1 MNFISFRALFLC
13 IFLPPIMYIFSIQI
27 FQEYAQNKRTQDF
40 KNILIQN
47 YEALYSGRH
56 SIRDEISTNIGQY
69 LKKDKLSALGVI
81 TKILV
86 STKDGEILFP
96 SYYEKGQIDFNL
108 KSQFDDSNN
117 ESINY
122 VKIAERNFKILKNGL
137 RVLVD
142 IKVKQNTWFTNSI
155 LILYLSIST
164 IILYWYYKRRVK
176 EWLSKKENEEI
187 HIDILSKKLSESEQF
202 LQEISRKEKGYIGRI
217 QNLRKD
223 KEDLKFDIAML
234 EDEVKLEK
242 KKSLDTNEILEEMEK
257 LEEQANEN
265 LALKEHKERE
275 IAELKEEIIQSKKIG
290 EQGIKRREK
299 EVDSAN
305 KRFSAIYKNVVFNKK
320 AIEGFIAL
328 GQNFQIKAEEII
340 YSLNNNS
347 FVNIKR
353 KVFSKK
359 GKLNTFEVTFS
370 YSGRVYFKKLDNKK
384 IEIVAIGTKN
394 TQEQDITFIES
405 IS

>member
-1 MNFISFRALFLC
+1 R
-13 IFLPPIMYIFSIQI
+13 
-27 FQEYAQNKRTQDF
+27 E
-40 KNILIQN
+40 
-47 YEALYSGRH
+47 
-56 SIRDEISTNIGQY
+56 EISTNIGQY
-69 LKKDKLSALGVI
+69 LKKDKLSSLGVI

-96 SYYEKGQIDFNL
+96 SYYKKGQIDFDL
-108 KSQFDDSNN
+108 KSQFDDYNN

-122 VKIAERNFKILKNGL
+122 VKIAEKNFKILKNGL

-202 LQEISRKEKGYIGRI
+202 LQKISRKEKSYIERI

-234 EDEVKLEK
+234 EDKVKLEK

-257 LEEQANEN
+257 LEEQVNEN
-265 LALKEHKERE
+265 LALKEDKERE
-275 IAELKEEIIQSKKIG
+275 IAELKEEISQSKKIG
-290 EQGIKRREK
+290 EQGIKRRAK
-299 EVDSAN
+299 DIDSTK

-328 GQNFQIKAEEII
+328 GQNFQIKAEETI
-340 YSLNNNS
+340 YSLNNDS

>member
-27 FQEYAQNKRTQDF
+27 FQEYAQNKRAQDF
-40 KNILIQN
+40 KNILIQD

-56 SIRDEISTNIGQY
+56 SIRDEINTNIGQY
-69 LKKDKLSALGVI
+69 LKKDRLRALGVI

-86 STKDGEILFP
+86 TTKDGEILFP
-96 SYYEKGQIDFNL
+96 SYYKKGQIDFNL
-108 KSQFDDSNN
+108 NSQFDDYSN

-122 VKIAERNFKILKNGL
+122 VKIAENNFKILKKGL

-142 IKVKQNTWFTNSI
+142 IKVKHNTWFTNSI

-164 IILYWYYKRRVK
+164 VILYWYYKKRVK
-176 EWLSKKENEEI
+176 EWLSKKKDEEI
-187 HIDILSKKLSESEQF
+187 RSDILSKKLSGSEQS
-202 LQEISRKEKGYIGRI
+202 LQEISRKEKGYIERI

-223 KEDLKFDIAML
+223 KEDLRSDIALL

-242 KKSLDTNEILEEMEK
+242 KKSLDTNEILEEMER
-257 LEEQANEN
+257 LEELANKN
-265 LALKEHKERE
+265 LTLKEEKERE
-275 IAELKEEIIQSKKIG
+275 IAELKEEISQSRKIA
-290 EQGIKRREK
+290 EQGVKRRAK
-299 EVDSAN
+299 DVDSTK
-305 KRFSAIYKNVVFNKK
+305 KRFSVIYKNLVFNKK

-328 GQNFQIKAEEII
+328 AQNFQIKAEEII
-340 YSLNNNS
+340 YSLNNGS

-359 GKLNTFEVTFS
+359 GKLNAFEVTFL
-370 YSGRVYFKKLDNKK
+370 YSGRIYFKKLDNKK
-384 IEIVAIGTKN
+384 IEIIAIGTKN

>member
-27 FQEYAQNKRTQDF
+27 FQEYAQNKRAQDF
-40 KNILIQN
+40 KKILIQD

-56 SIRDEISTNIGQY
+56 SIRDEINTNIGEY
-69 LKKDKLSALGVI
+69 LKKDRLMALGVI
-81 TKILV
+81 TRILV
-86 STKDGEILFP
+86 TTKDGEILFP
-96 SYYEKGQIDFNL
+96 SYYKKGQIDFNL
-108 KSQFDDSNN
+108 HSQFDDYSN

-122 VKIAERNFKILKNGL
+122 VKIAESNFKILKKGL

-142 IKVKQNTWFTNSI
+142 TKVKHNTLFTNSI

-164 IILYWYYKRRVK
+164 VILYWYYKKRVK

-187 HIDILSKKLSESEQF
+187 RSDILSKKLSESEQS
-202 LQEISRKEKGYIGRI
+202 LQEISRKEKGYVERI

-223 KEDLKFDIAML
+223 KEELRSDIALL

-242 KKSLDTNEILEEMEK
+242 KKSLDTNEILEEMER
-257 LEEQANEN
+257 LEELANKN
-265 LALKEHKERE
+265 LTLKEEKERE
-275 IAELKEEIIQSKKIG
+275 IAELKEEISQSKKIG
-290 EQGIKRREK
+290 EQGIKRRAK
-299 EVDSAN
+299 DVDSTK
-305 KRFSAIYKNVVFNKK
+305 KRFSVIYKNLVFNKK

-328 GQNFQIKAEEII
+328 AQNFQIKAEEII
-340 YSLNNNS
+340 YSLNNDS

-359 GKLNTFEVTFS
+359 GKLNAFEATFS
-370 YSGRVYFKKLDNKK
+370 YSGRIYFKKLDNKK
-384 IEIVAIGTKN
+384 IEIIAIGTKN

>member
-69 LKKDKLSALGVI
+69 LKKDRLSSLGVI

-164 IILYWYYKRRVK
+164 VILYWYYKKRVK

-202 LQEISRKEKGYIGRI
+202 LQKISRKEKGYIERI

-223 KEDLKFDIAML
+223 KEDLKFDIAIL

-265 LALKEHKERE
+265 LALKEDKERE
-275 IAELKEEIIQSKKIG
+275 ITELKEEISQSKKIG
-290 EQGIKRREK
+290 EQGIKKRVK
-299 EVDSAN
+299 DVDSTK
-305 KRFSAIYKNVVFNKK
+305 KRFSAIYKNLVFNKK
-320 AIEGFIAL
+320 AIEGFISL

-340 YSLNNNS
+340 YSLNNDS
-347 FVNIKR
+347 FINIKR

-359 GKLNTFEVTFS
+359 GKLNTFEATFS